1 MARTS
6 APRNWQLDADPFAV
20 EEIEDL
26 HAAIVE
32 ATQILSRIGGA
43 IVIVADREQEGEH
56 EDDRQSEP
64 DDQRRAAASRVVRRQ
79 LGRARHSH
87 GRWLGRLR

>member
-43 IVIVADREQEGEH
+43 IVIVADREQVADEMYVTS
-56 EDDRQSEP
+56 RYLFRWNSYAPAKRAEP
-64 DDQRRAAASRVVRRQ
+64 QVQVVPDPEPETVEAA
-79 LGRARHSH
+79 
-87 GRWLGRLR
+87 